1 MARRPYAGA
10 GRGVSGA
17 TLHLVRRQTLGIGRK
32 MSFFGVPCLA
42 LTSAKMDR
50 QQRSSTPIS
59 AFELISSLRQACRC
73 EWSCGSLTKLAFHDG
88 APRRVLGSRFR
99 LPDVEAADPV
109 RRVSRHT
116 AHLIEPEQHDLHRP
130 GAWARTASLR

>member
-17 TLHLVRRQTLGIGRK
+17 ILHLVRRQTLGIGRK

-73 EWSCGSLTKLAFHDG
+73 EWSGGSLTNWRSMTARH
-88 APRRVLGSRFR
+88 VGSWEVASASRMSR
-99 LPDVEAADPV
+99 LPIPV

-116 AHLIEPEQHDLHRP
+116 AHLVEPEQHDLR
-130 GAWARTASLR
+130 RASGLGQDG